1 MAQTVYTYVTSE
13 SIGDAPGM
21 TMSDGTPKY
30 TIRIVAQMVGMH
42 EQSLRMYERKGL
54 ICPQRSEGNIR
65 LFSDADVERV
75 RQIKR
80 LVEDLGVNL
89 AGAEVILHMRE
100 QMDLMRREMDQLRHR
115 AAHLLEEIDT
125 GR

>member
-1 MAQTVYTYVTSE
+1 MLKAWHICKHDSMRE
-13 SIGDAPGM
+13 DA
-21 TMSDGTPKY
+21 PKY

-54 ICPQRSEGNIR
+54 IRPRRSDGNIR
-65 LFSDADVERV
+65 LFSDSDVERV
-75 RQIKR
+75 LCIKR

-100 QMDLMRREMDQLRHR
+100 QMDTMRREMEQLRQHT
-115 AAHLLEEIDT
+115 AHMLDVTERE
-125 GR
+125 R

>member
-1 MAQTVYTYVTSE
+1 MNQR
-13 SIGDAPGM
+13 
-21 TMSDGTPKY
+21 TPKY

-54 ICPQRSEGNIR
+54 ICPQRSDGNIR

-75 RQIKR
+75 RFIKR
-80 LVEDLGVNL
+80 LVDDLGVNL

-100 QMDLMRREMDQLRHR
+100 QMELLRQEMEQLQHR
-115 AAHLLEEIDT
+115 AHQLPSRTESE
-125 GR
+125 R